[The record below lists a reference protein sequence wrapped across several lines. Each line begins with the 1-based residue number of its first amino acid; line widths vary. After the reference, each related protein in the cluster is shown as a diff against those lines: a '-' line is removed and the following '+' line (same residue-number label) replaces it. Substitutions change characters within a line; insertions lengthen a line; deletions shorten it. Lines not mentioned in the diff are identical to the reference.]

1 MFDVGIQEIIFIAI
15 IAVVVFG
22 PDRMPEL
29 ARQAARV
36 LHQLRGF
43 ARKAQQ
49 ELRDELGPEYA
60 DMSLRELDPRIQIR
74 KQIREALA
82 ELDAEERAA
91 LVQSE
96 QQPLADG
103 ASPPYDVEA
112 T

>member
-1 MFDVGIQEIIFIAI
+1 VFDVGIQEIIFIAI

-96 QQPLADG
+96 QQTLVDG
-103 ASPPYDVEA
+103 AIPPYDVEA